1 MLFIGLVIAVLL
13 TVRLTAAD
21 PRPRRAW
28 GAVLAVTLLQGVVGY
43 AQYLT
48 GLPELLVL
56 LHMLGASLLVVSLT
70 YGVLSLRTR

>member
-1 MLFIGLVIAVLL
+1 
-13 TVRLTAAD
+13 
-21 PRPRRAW
+21 
-28 GAVLAVTLLQGVVGY
+28 GY

-48 GLPELLVL
+48 GLPEVLVL